1 MSFHPN
7 EVARRGRIA
16 SLMLIAVFGALG
28 ARFFSM
34 QILQHSAYVLQSDK
48 NRLNEIPLPAPRG
61 IIYDR
66 TGQIIAENVP
76 GYTVSILPQHR
87 DSLPVVLDRMARLIP
102 LSPQQIF
109 ATLRRYA
116 QSAPLPAVALSDA
129 TFEVVSVLE
138 EHRVEF
144 PGLIIQSVPK
154 RHYPDSAAVSAFIG
168 YTSEINEEELDA
180 RADSGYRP
188 GQQIG
193 KAGLEIEYESQLR
206 GRDGSRFIEVNAQG
220 RVVRDAG
227 VRAVLEPEPGPALRT
242 NIDLDLQR
250 YTAEIFG
257 DSLVGAA
264 IALDPTTGGVLALHS
279 APGYDP
285 NRFIGGVS
293 EQYYARLRTDRRNP
307 LYNKAIQGAYAPGS
321 TWKLATAIMALERG
335 VVRLNERMPERCDG
349 GYTLGNRR
357 FRCWDTKG
365 HGNVTLREALSKSCD
380 VYFYQLG
387 LRLGLDSIAMAGS
400 RMLFGERT
408 GIDLPTE
415 TRSSFPPGQ
424 DSALHKY
431 YADRFRES
439 WWRGQQTGEQLNLA
453 IGQGANSQ
461 TVVNMAR
468 FYTALASD
476 GFAARPEIVA
486 RDPQRTQIFTLTAEQ
501 TEALRFAM
509 TEVLSER
516 GTAGSAAIRGV
527 PFAGKTGTAQNP
539 QDPTRDHGWFVGFAP
554 TDNPKIVVAVLLEFG
569 QHGYLAARVAARMVE
584 RYLKA
589 SVAVPSTTG
598 Q

>member
-16 SLMLIAVFGALG
+16 SFVLIAIFGALG

-61 IIYDR
+61 VIYDR
-66 TGQIIAENVP
+66 TGQVIAENVP
-76 GYTVSILPQHR
+76 GYTVSILPQRR
-87 DSLPVVLDRMARLIP
+87 DSLPVVLDRMARLVP
-102 LSPQQIF
+102 LSPDEHA
-109 ATLRRYA
+109 ATMRRYR
-116 QSAPLPAVALSDA
+116 QSAPLPAVVFSNA
-129 TFEVVSVLE
+129 TFEVVSILE

-154 RHYPDSAAVSAFIG
+154 RHYPDSSAASAFVG
-168 YTSEINEEELDA
+168 YTSEINEQELAA
-180 RADSGYRP
+180 RVDSGYRP

-193 KAGLEIEYESQLR
+193 KSGLEFEYEAQLR
-206 GRDGSRFIEVNAQG
+206 GRDGTRFLEVNASG
-220 RVVRDAG
+220 RVVREAG
-227 VRAVLEPEPGPALRT
+227 VRAVLAPEAGPALRT
-242 NIDLDLQR
+242 NIDMDLQR
-250 YTAEIFG
+250 FVAKLFG
-257 DSLVGAA
+257 DSLIGAA

-279 APGYDP
+279 APAYDP

-293 EQYYARLRTDRRNP
+293 EAYYERLRTDRRNP
-307 LYNKAIQGAYAPGS
+307 MYNKAVQGAYAPGS

-335 VVRLNERMPERCDG
+335 VVRLNERMPVQCDG
-349 GYTLGNRR
+349 GYTFGNRR
-357 FRCWDTKG
+357 FRCWDRAG
-365 HGNVTLREALSKSCD
+365 HGNVTLREALAKSCD

-387 LRLGLDSIAMAGS
+387 LRLGLDSIAAAGT
-400 RMLFGERT
+400 RMLFGDRT
-408 GIDLPTE
+408 GIDLSPE
-415 TRSSFPPGQ
+415 SRSSFPPGQ
-424 DSALHKY
+424 DSALYKY
-431 YADRFRES
+431 YVDRFRAS
-439 WWRGQQTGEQLNLA
+439 WWRGQQDGEPLNLA

-476 GFAARPEIVA
+476 GYAAKPEIVA
-486 RDPQRTQIFTLTAEQ
+486 RDPQRTKIFQLTPEQ
-501 TEALRFAM
+501 TEALRVAM

-554 TDNPKIVVAVLLEFG
+554 TNEPKVVVAVLLEFG
-569 QHGYLAARVAARMVE
+569 QHGYLAARVAARIVE
-584 RYLKA
+584 HYLKA